1 MTITNQTIITFLGT
15 SPRPATYLFDGQVY
29 NGNQF
34 AEALHQFCPYTRM
47 IVCVTED
54 ARQKSWPFIEALN
67 DPRIKALNIP
77 TAATPQD
84 MWQIFDLITE
94 QINEAENVVFDI
106 THAFRSLPFLVFL
119 FSAYLKAAKKVRINA
134 IYYGAFELGNPA
146 PVQDLSEFVSMIDWI
161 TATDRFVQS
170 GNGDA
175 LGKMLR
181 NFVPPG
187 PIMRND
193 LTQRA
198 LGSALKELSSVIE
211 DTSASLAIT
220 HPLETMAHAANLKRR
235 LAEAQN
241 SIAILARPFAVLSNQ
256 IQETYSPFAL
266 PEAKLASNSFNNL
279 SIQYQMIEW
288 YIQKG
293 QFVQAATLSREWLVS
308 ATQYIC
314 HKNDLFNRSQRDAA
328 ENTLNNAVE
337 QKKPT
342 PRKPLTPNFDP
353 DFFILPN
360 KTLLLRAW
368 EKVTDLRNDLAHC
381 GMDTEKTKNAKK
393 VAHEII
399 ELKELLQ
406 QISSIL
412 TPL

>member
-1 MTITNQTIITFLGT
+1 
-15 SPRPATYLFDGQVY
+15 
-29 NGNQF
+29 
-34 AEALHQFCPYTRM
+34 
-47 IVCVTED
+47 
-54 ARQKSWPFIEALN
+54 
-67 DPRIKALNIP
+67 
-77 TAATPQD
+77 
-84 MWQIFDLITE
+84 
-94 QINEAENVVFDI
+94 
-106 THAFRSLPFLVFL
+106 
-119 FSAYLKAAKKVRINA
+119 
-134 IYYGAFELGNPA
+134 
-146 PVQDLSEFVSMIDWI
+146 
-161 TATDRFVQS
+161 
-170 GNGDA
+170 
-175 LGKMLR
+175 
-181 NFVPPG
+181 
-187 PIMRND
+187 
-193 LTQRA
+193 
-198 LGSALKELSSVIE
+198 
-211 DTSASLAIT
+211 
-220 HPLETMAHAANLKRR
+220 
-235 LAEAQN
+235 
-241 SIAILARPFAVLSNQ
+241 VLSNQ

-368 EKVTDLRNDLAHC
+368 EKVTGLRNDLAHC